1 MIWLVSLLVPRSLPI
16 VLRPIVFLSKWV
28 DELFPSCRVELWWW
42 PGCLIIS
49 MQEASDVDWWSV
61 LFSVEKYF
69 VFFLL
74 SRKFSWGRSH
84 LALFLCDQYR
94 GPNINNRDHLV
105 GQLAKESLLFPRLT
119 VPGACVFTVASDPGK
134 EQQKTRRRHDAL
146 SVMSRKQKTLK
157 NADVAQT
164 KNCGKV
170 DGALQRIV

>member
-1 MIWLVSLLVPRSLPI
+1 MVCSLFSGEVLCVLPP
-16 VLRPIVFLSKWV
+16 VTEVFLGEST
-28 DELFPSCRVELWWW
+28 FSF
-42 PGCLIIS
+42 IS
-49 MQEASDVDWWSV
+49 
-61 LFSVEKYF
+61 
-69 VFFLL
+69 
-74 SRKFSWGRSH
+74 
-84 LALFLCDQYR
+84 QYR

>member
-1 MIWLVSLLVPRSLPI
+1 M
-16 VLRPIVFLSKWV
+16 
-28 DELFPSCRVELWWW
+28 
-42 PGCLIIS
+42 
-49 MQEASDVDWWSV
+49 
-61 LFSVEKYF
+61 
-69 VFFLL
+69 FFLL
-74 SRKFSWGRSH
+74 SQKFSWGRAH
-84 LALFLCDQYR
+84 LALFLCDHYR

-164 KNCGKV
+164 KNGGKV